1 MAEHLIDGEF
11 QSDKY
16 PWCKRGF
23 VPLKLTDPNARTVLR
38 AYAELRRPI
47 DAEFSK
53 DLLKAITIIEPKK
66 KRKMDPGCNCMEC
79 GAGAKD
85 CPCSCHVKTTC
96 HRCKGT
102 GQATPF

>member
-23 VPLKLTDPNARTVLR
+23 VPLKLTDPNARAVLC

-47 DAEFSK
+47 DAGFAD
-53 DLLKAITIIEPKK
+53 DLLEAIQL
-66 KRKMDPGCNCMEC
+66 
-79 GAGAKD
+79 AKD
-85 CPCSCHVKTTC
+85 RGVK
-96 HRCKGT
+96 
-102 GQATPF
+102 P